1 MEYWKPQPY
10 IRDAEKLG
18 IPRAVLNAAVAA
30 SEAVVNVN
38 PSLPPI
44 LTLGHLAHLT
54 GVRYSD
60 LRNWVS
66 REIADPYKIFRIK
79 KRPLR
84 TTKAGFRTI
93 CVPDRKLAEVQSW
106 ISRNV
111 LSYGRTNSAS
121 KAFAPGSTLMAAVQP
136 HCGSRWLI
144 KVDVRRFFESI
155 SEISV
160 YKAFRRLGYQPLV
173 SLELTRLC
181 TRVGPA
187 SRSHFTARW
196 VRRAPKYV
204 ATIYRYAAQRFGH
217 LPQGAPTSPMLAN
230 LVMLD
235 ADAELSTIA
244 RAHGLTYTRY
254 ADDLTFSTLRA
265 DFDRQEATHV
275 IKLIYRTLGRFGL
288 EPNFAKTQVV
298 PPRARKIVLGLLADS
313 AEPRLTR
320 EFKSKM
326 RQHLHYLECP
336 NVGPLK
342 HAERRGFSAV
352 AGMRNHL
359 LGLAAYACQVEKDYG
374 ETLVKRL
381 HAVSWPVAH

>member
-1 MEYWKPQPY
+1 MEDWKPQPY
-10 IRDAEKLG
+10 VRDAEKLG
-18 IPRAVLNAAVAA
+18 ISRAVLDAAVAA
-30 SEAVVNVN
+30 SEAVVSVH

-54 GVRYSD
+54 GVGYVD
-60 LRNWVS
+60 LRDWVR
-66 REIADPYKIFRIK
+66 REIEDPYKVFRIK

-84 TTKAGFRTI
+84 TTKAAFRTI

-106 ISRNV
+106 LSRNV
-111 LSYGRTNSAS
+111 LSHGRANSAS
-121 KAFAPGSTLMAAVQP
+121 TAFAPGSTLMAAVQP

-173 SLELTRLC
+173 SLELARLC
-181 TRVGPA
+181 TRVGPP
-187 SRSHFTARW
+187 SRLRLTARW

-204 ATIYRYAAQRFGH
+204 ATIDRYAAHRFGH

-235 ADAELSTIA
+235 ADAVLSKVA
-244 RAHGLTYTRY
+244 RTHGLTYTRY

-265 DFDRQEATHV
+265 DFNRQEATEV
-275 IKLIYRTLGRFGL
+275 IKLVYRTLGRFGL

-298 PPRARKIVLGLLADS
+298 PPRARKIVLGLLADL

-326 RQHLHYLECP
+326 RQHLHYLENP
-336 NVGPLK
+336 DVGPLR

-352 AGMRNHL
+352 VGLKNHL
-359 LGLAAYACQVEKDYG
+359 FGLAAYACQVEKDYG
-374 ETLVKRL
+374 AGLLERL
-381 HAVSWPVAH
+381 RAVPWPVVY